1 MTKKSSTDRPEVAG
15 GTVLFCWSP
24 AVWLSVLFCWS
35 PAVWLSV
42 LFCWSPAV
50 RLCLK
55 GLWSRVRC
63 QWIGPLGGSDL
74 YESECPEKR
83 REI

>member
-1 MTKKSSTDRPEVAG
+1 MTNKSSTDRPEVAG
-15 GTVLFCWSP
+15 GAVLFCWSP
-24 AVWLSVLFCWS
+24 A
-35 PAVWLSV
+35 V

-50 RLCLK
+50 RLSVLFCWSSAVRLCLT
-55 GLWSRVRC
+55 GLWFPARVRC

-74 YESECPEKR
+74 CESECREKR

>member
-1 MTKKSSTDRPEVAG
+1 MTNKSSTDRPEVAG
-15 GTVLFCWSP
+15 G
-24 AVWLSVLFCWS
+24 A
-35 PAVWLSV
+35 V

-50 RLCLK
+50 RLSVLFCWSSAVRLCLT
-55 GLWSRVRC
+55 GLWFPVRVRC

-74 YESECPEKR
+74 CESECREKR

>member
-1 MTKKSSTDRPEVAG
+1 MTNKSSTDRPEVAG
-15 GTVLFCWSP
+15 DAVLFCWSP
-24 AVWLSVLFCWS
+24 AVQ
-35 PAVWLSV
+35 LSV

-74 YESECPEKR
+74 CESECPEKR

>member
-1 MTKKSSTDRPEVAG
+1 MTNKSSTDRPEVAG

-24 AVWLSVLFCWS
+24 AVPF
-35 PAVWLSV
+35 SV

-74 YESECPEKR
+74 CESECPEKR